1 MAPADAVGASINFG
15 SGNIGTQVGISNGP
29 IYVTSERPQTPR
41 PSPQSL
47 VPFRRDPQFVDRGTL
62 LDQVHGKAS
71 IPGGRVA
78 LVGLGGVGKSQL
90 AIEFCYQV
98 RDQSP
103 EKWVLWIHASNAARV
118 EQSCRGIAD
127 RLKIPGHRNPQ
138 ANALKLVC
146 DWLSDSESGEWVLV
160 LDNIDDE
167 EILTA
172 VSPSESVNSD
182 LSIWAYFSQ
191 LTKGFIVVTS
201 RNRAVAAR
209 IAEDYDILSIEP
221 MDRAQAVSLFTKKL
235 AAPVDENDVFELTK
249 ALDFMPLA
257 IVQAAAYIKQR
268 APRQSVKRGGHL
280 RRDLEAKN
288 SIIVTWQISFDYL
301 REKCNSAAELLA
313 LMSFFDRQGI
323 PESLLR
329 DVKQAEILTGHLF
342 EWDSDVPDAVYEDNY
357 YKEAINREPNNFD
370 TFEDDIFILR
380 DYSMISIGPD
390 GKDFE
395 MHRLVQL
402 SMQKW
407 LSDQG
412 QLDAWKK
419 YFFIKLSRRFPVVSS
434 ATWPQC
440 RLVCTHFQRES
451 KREPGSD
458 EALDLWAM
466 LNYKMSNFAYLE
478 GRLADCK
485 LAADR
490 SRLAQ
495 LKQFGP
501 EHEKTLASTELLA
514 SAHIAMKEPQ
524 RALEL
529 QSSVLE
535 VRMRVTGPKHPLTL
549 LSMDKLAYIYQHD
562 RVRRY
567 NEAEALQ
574 LEVTQTSQELYGLKS
589 LAVMRGMESLADIYE
604 SQDRLEEAEKMST
617 QAVNIAQEVF
627 GKLLSI
633 YQKQSRW
640 VEAEALH
647 AKAIEGSR
655 IAFGPDHPET
665 LHMMKSLVD
674 TYRYQKRWDD
684 AEKLQVA
691 IIEGLKKALGQY
703 HIVTLSSEA
712 DLALIYSDQA
722 QWAKAEELAQHVLA
736 IREEALGPESSH
748 TLNSMKDLVHI
759 YRCQRKTDEAEEF
772 AYEIME
778 RSKRAVGAGHP
789 DTLQSMG
796 RVAMTL
802 LAAGKTDPGMQML
815 KKCVQLCAHHLGPED
830 PNTLHFEC
838 EARLWCEL
846 IERSAEESS
855 SEATERD
862 DDDCDAR
869 ICQMGEPDQVYEDQK
884 ERYQHISS
892 LPTEGRRNAP
902 RKLHRFL
909 RILRRK

>member
-29 IYVTSERPQTPR
+29 IYVTSGIRLCFFG
-41 PSPQSL
+41 SW
-47 VPFRRDPQFVDRGTL
+47 
-62 LDQVHGKAS
+62 
-71 IPGGRVA
+71 
-78 LVGLGGVGKSQL
+78 VGSKSQL

-268 APRQSVKRGGHL
+268 APPVG
-280 RRDLEAKN
+280 
-288 SIIVTWQISFDYL
+288 
-301 REKCNSAAELLA
+301 
-313 LMSFFDRQGI
+313 
-323 PESLLR
+323 
-329 DVKQAEILTGHLF
+329 QAGANFVQLTGHLF

-627 GKLLSI
+627 GLDHKYTLEQVGKLLSI

-778 RSKRAVGAGHP
+778 RSKRAVGAGIP
-789 DTLQSMG
+789 IPCK
-796 RVAMTL
+796 AW
-802 LAAGKTDPGMQML
+802 A
-815 KKCVQLCAHHLGPED
+815 
-830 PNTLHFEC
+830 
-838 EARLWCEL
+838 EL
-846 IERSAEESS
+846 R
-855 SEATERD
+855 
-862 DDDCDAR
+862 
-869 ICQMGEPDQVYEDQK
+869 
-884 ERYQHISS
+884 
-892 LPTEGRRNAP
+892 
-902 RKLHRFL
+902 
-909 RILRRK
+909 